1 MEANGHANGHL
12 KAAVIDTRADRLP
25 PQNLEAERGV
35 LAGIILEGKLIGD
48 VAELLSPLD
57 FYRDTH
63 QVIFAAMLAIHQAGK
78 PVDVIMLMEEL
89 ERRNQLAEV
98 GGWQGVGDI
107 AESVPHAANC
117 LYHAEIVAELARKR
131 GLLEA
136 AVQMIDDGYS
146 TEYTASQIAE
156 VAFNRISVIGSTRD
170 DEEMSIESWPE
181 PPDDR
186 MYHGLTGWIV
196 KTIEPHTEADS
207 IAIALQF
214 LVGFGSVIGRKAHWR
229 VENDDHYS
237 NLFLTLV
244 GDSSKA
250 RKGTSWGRVKW
261 MLGHADPTWIRDH
274 LLSGFSSGEG
284 IISIAK
290 DADYQGGTLLSAGVD
305 DKRILI
311 MEAELAGML
320 KIMKRENNTLSA
332 RLRDAWDHG
341 TLRII
346 NKNSPMKCT
355 NAHISVIAH
364 ITFDDLRSHL
374 CATDMANGFANRFL
388 WPCVKRSKEL
398 PEGGHLQD
406 RDFDV
411 LADKIREAVAFGQA
425 GDWSGPVMKDP
436 AAKNRWAEIYHDL
449 SSTKPGLLGAIVN
462 RAEAQVLR
470 LALLYTILDLKYWIG
485 VDHLEAALSAW
496 DYCERSARFIWGD
509 ELGDPDSEKVLKA
522 LTQAGTAGLSAWT
535 VRHQVLGGHRDKA
548 QIQKIMTK
556 LSRAGLIHSREEKTR
571 GRPRVVFVGGGA
583 PKAPKAPE
591 GGGCRCQLSI
601 GT

>member
-1 MEANGHANGHL
+1 MQNNGHPNGHASPI
-12 KAAVIDTRADRLP
+12 VMESIADRLP

-35 LAGIILEGKLIGD
+35 LAGIILEGDRI
-48 VAELLSPLD
+48 AEVIEVLSSID

-63 QVIFAAMLAIHQAGK
+63 QVVFAAMVALYQAGK
-78 PVDVIMLMEEL
+78 PIDVITLMDEL
-89 ERRNQLAEV
+89 ERRGHADQI
-98 GGWQGVGDI
+98 GGWQGLGEI

-117 LYHAEIVAELARKR
+117 LYYAEIVVELSRKR
-131 GLLEA
+131 RLNET
-136 AVQMIDDGYS
+136 AVGILRDGHACERTS
-146 TEYTASQIAE
+146 AQIAE
-156 VAFNRISVIGSTRD
+156 IAFNSLTVIGTTRD
-170 DEEMSIESWPE
+170 DDEIPLETWPE
-181 PPDDR
+181 PPDPR

-207 IAIALQF
+207 VAIALQF

-237 NLFLTLV
+237 NLFLGMV
-244 GDSSKA
+244 GESSKA

-274 LLSGFSSGEG
+274 ILSGFSSGEG

-320 KIMKRENNTLSA
+320 KIMRRENNTLSA

-355 NAHISVIAH
+355 NAHISVVAH
-364 ITFDDLRSHL
+364 ITFEDLRSYL

-398 PEGGHLQD
+398 PEGGHLLD

-411 LADKIREAVAFGQA
+411 LADKIREAVAFGQV
-425 GDWSGPVMKDP
+425 GTWDTPVMKNPD
-436 AAKNRWAEIYHDL
+436 AKKRWAEIYHDL
-449 SSTKPGLLGAIVN
+449 STPKPGLLGAILN

-470 LALLYTILDLKYWIG
+470 VALLYAVLDLSYWITI
-485 VDHLEAALSAW
+485 DHLEAALAVW

-509 ELGDPDSEKVLKA
+509 ELGDPDGEKVLKA
-522 LTQAGTAGLSAWT
+522 IGEAGPGGLSVTA
-535 VRHQVLGGHRDKA
+535 VHQRVFRGHKDKTAIQRVL
-548 QIQKIMTK
+548 QK
-556 LSRAGLIHSREEKTR
+556 LSRAGAIQTREEKTR
-571 GRPRVVFVGGGA
+571 GRTRVVCVLGGA
-583 PKAPKAPE
+583 H
-591 GGGCRCQLSI
+591 
-601 GT
+601 

>member
-1 MEANGHANGHL
+1 MENNGHVNGHAPQ
-12 KAAVIDTRADRLP
+12 AVIHTLSDRLP
-25 PQNLEAERGV
+25 PQNIEAEEGV
-35 LAGIILEGKLIGD
+35 LAGVILEGKLIAD

-63 QVIFAAMLAIHQAGK
+63 QVIFAAMVALHHAGK
-78 PVDVIMLMEEL
+78 PVDVITLMDEL
-89 ERRNQLAEV
+89 ERRGQVAQV
-98 GGWQGVGDI
+98 GGWQGLGEI

-117 LYHAEIVAELARKR
+117 LYHAEIVAELSRKR
-131 GLLEA
+131 DLLETATEMIREGYA
-136 AVQMIDDGYS
+136 AERTS
-146 TEYTASQIAE
+146 SQIAE
-156 VAFNRISVIGSTRD
+156 GAFSRISVIGTTRED
-170 DEEMSIESWPE
+170 DEMAVESWPE
-181 PPDDR
+181 PPDPK

-290 DADYQGGTLLSAGVD
+290 DADFQGGTLMSPGVD

-406 RDFDV
+406 RDFDI
-411 LADKIREAVAFGQA
+411 LADKIREAVAFGQN
-425 GDWSGPVMKDP
+425 GDWSTPVMKDE
-436 AAKNRWAEIYHDL
+436 AARKRWAEIYHVL
-449 SSTKPGLLGAIVN
+449 SSTKPGLMGAIIN

-470 LALLYTILDLKYWIG
+470 LALLYTILDLSYWIT
-485 VDHLEAALSAW
+485 VDHLEAALAAW

-509 ELGDPDSEKVLKA
+509 ELGDPESERLLKA
-522 LTQAGTAGLSAWT
+522 IREAGETGLSSSAIC
-535 VRHQVLGGHRDKA
+535 HQVFRGHGDKRR
-548 QIQKIMTK
+548 IQGMLVK
-556 LSRAGLIHSREEKTR
+556 LSRAGMIRSKSEPTR
-571 GRPRVVFVGGGA
+571 GRARVVWVC
-583 PKAPKAPE
+583 E
-591 GGGCRCQLSI
+591 G
-601 GT
+601 